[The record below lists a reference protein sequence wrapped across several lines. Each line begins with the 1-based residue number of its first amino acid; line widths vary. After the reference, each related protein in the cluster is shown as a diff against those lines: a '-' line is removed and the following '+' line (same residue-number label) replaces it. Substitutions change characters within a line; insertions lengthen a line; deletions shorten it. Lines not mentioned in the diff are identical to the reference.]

1 LRRHRRTES
10 RCRHKP
16 IPVIAFAAEGA
27 TEAMDGAQRA
37 GAKLVV
43 SETTI
48 ADYLPELLNQAA
60 HIECVTGDASAP

>member
-1 LRRHRRTES
+1 
-10 RCRHKP
+10 
-16 IPVIAFAAEGA
+16 
-27 TEAMDGAQRA
+27 MDGAQRA